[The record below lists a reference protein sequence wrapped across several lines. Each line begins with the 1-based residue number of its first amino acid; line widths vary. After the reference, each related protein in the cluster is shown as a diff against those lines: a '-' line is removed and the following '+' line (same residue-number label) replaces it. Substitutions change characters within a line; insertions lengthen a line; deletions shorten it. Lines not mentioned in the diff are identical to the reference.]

1 MSTPPSIRV
10 GPYRYTVKV
19 DSERIKELETESN
32 ADLYGITT
40 HGILEI
46 VLQPEVADMVM
57 RETLLHEVL
66 HAVLYNTGIS
76 DRMTDKAEEHL
87 VRALSPALFSLLR
100 DNPDLVQYI
109 TGGDEQ

>member
-1 MSTPPSIRV
+1 MSIPLSVRV

-19 DSERIKELETESN
+19 DADRIKELEKESN
-32 ADLYGITT
+32 TDLYGITT
-40 HGILEI
+40 HGHLEI
-46 VLQPEVADMVM
+46 ALQPDVADMVL

-66 HAVLYNTGIS
+66 HAVLFNTGIS

-100 DNPDLVQYI
+100 DNPDLVRYL
-109 TGGDEQ
+109 TGGDEL

>member
-1 MSTPPSIRV
+1 MTTPKSVRV

-19 DSERIKELETESN
+19 DADRIKELEKESN
-32 ADLYGITT
+32 VDLYGITT

-46 VLQPEVADMVM
+46 VLQPDVADTVL

-66 HAVLYNTGIS
+66 HAVLFNTGIS

-100 DNPDLVQYI
+100 DNPDLVQYL